1 MSEVP
6 PHHSRTNRGFA
17 GSEFPCCVRRV
28 RLRDTVVV
36 QKSSIFVITR
46 DGVSRTTPHLTRPRT
61 PVPVSPPEARAERD
75 CANDQEHHGA
85 GDVGTAQVVLGG
97 VSVGRW
103 VLGGIV
109 LRWDGG

>member
-6 PHHSRTNRGFA
+6 PRDTRTYRGFV
-17 GSEFPCCVRRV
+17 GSEFPRRVRRV

-36 QKSSIFVITR
+36 RKSSIFVITR
-46 DGVSRTTPHLTRPRT
+46 DFVSRTTPHLTRPRT

-103 VLGGIV
+103 VLGGIE